1 MKSDKKIVIFKND
14 RLGDL
19 LHSVP
24 AIKNIIE
31 KNSDKEI
38 IIFLSKISKNFY
50 FLFKKKNTKLKV
62 LNYHLSI
69 LEKIRILIYLITNN
83 LLPI

>member
-1 MKSDKKIVIFKND
+1 MEFDKKIIIFKND

-24 AIKNIIE
+24 AINNVIDQ
-31 KNSDKEI
+31 NPDKEI

-50 FLFKKKNTKLKV
+50 FLFKKKKYKVKNIKLSF
-62 LNYHLSI
+62 NSI
-69 LEKIRILIYLITNN
+69 RKNKNSNIFSKK
-83 LLPI
+83 

>member
-1 MKSDKKIVIFKND
+1 MEFNKKIIIFKND

-24 AIKNIIE
+24 AIINVIE
-31 KNSDKEI
+31 QNPDKKI

-50 FLFKKKNTKLKV
+50 FLFKKKI
-62 LNYHLSI
+62 LN
-69 LEKIRILIYLITNN
+69 
-83 LLPI
+83 